1 MSRDATP
8 ADVLSGAA
16 RWCVV
21 EGDALAL
28 LASLPDGCVDA
39 VVTDP
44 PYAST
49 GDAASVMQARD
60 GVMLVPREV
69 QFYEAWAREHLR
81 AWVRVMRDDGAAWF
95 TCDWRGAMVF
105 DHAAQKPVPLYER
118 ALDVVTDAPTHER
131 APVVLDPFAGSGTT
145 GEAALALGILVRV
158 GHYGPAATITGK
170 RDARGRLLAAID
182 GKAPPDYLGIL
193 RGGRALVVEAKRR
206 TGRLRRDDSREGIP
220 AHQAAW
226 LDAADRCGALALVV
240 VEFVRAAGATRYAV
254 PWGEIPWEGD
264 SVGPSALAPWRV
276 QGELYLA
283 RWTSGPSVAS
293 GRPQGAVP
301 APRGGVL

>member
-1 MSRDATP
+1 MSIATSLRAAALAACPPSQREELARTLDARAAHRRT
-8 ADVLSGAA
+8 GIAA
-16 RWCVV
+16 RAS
-21 EGDALAL
+21 GDTLEHWL
-28 LASLPDGCVDA
+28 DA
-39 VVTDP
+39 
-44 PYAST
+44 
-49 GDAASVMQARD
+49 Q
-60 GVMLVPREV
+60 
-69 QFYEAWAREHLR
+69 H
-81 AWVRVMRDDGAAWF
+81 
-95 TCDWRGAMVF
+95 
-105 DHAAQKPVPLYER
+105 
-118 ALDVVTDAPTHER
+118 
-131 APVVLDPFAGSGTT
+131 
-145 GEAALALGILVRV
+145 EAALALGILVRV

-301 APRGGVL
+301 GQRGGAL